1 MLRYVAVKMNELK
14 LPCPWMYLKH
24 NTERV
29 GAALRTHQI
38 TFINSETPR
47 NPKYCLWPGECVV
60 KESTPTDQWDKPICE
75 VSFESG
81 GGALTGLRNIRFLFF
96 ASNKQAVWL

>member
-24 NTERV
+24 NTEGV

-38 TFINSETPR
+38 TFISSETPG

-75 VSFESG
+75 VSFERG
-81 GGALTGLRNIRFLFF
+81 GGVKGLRNIRFLFF

>member
-81 GGALTGLRNIRFLFF
+81 GGAGKGLRNIRFLFF